1 MNKMIKLPIFLGICG
16 AACGAILA
24 GVYAFTNPI
33 IEETAAKKAAE
44 SYVNMYKAY
53 GVSTADVVVEGSV
66 TLSDSLFNVGCESR
80 AIVEKAKGV
89 AYTCNVTGYAGP
101 ISFQVAFAE
110 GNYIGYTNLANNET
124 GNYGGALINKI
135 ISAFAGK
142 PSAEK
147 APTEIYDYTGSSY
160 TGRPISAAIEAC
172 RQDYLAWYA
181 ANK

>member
-1 MNKMIKLPIFLGICG
+1 MNKMIKLPLFLGICG

-33 IEETAAKKAAE
+33 IEENAAKKAAE
-44 SYVNMYKAY
+44 SYVSMYKAY
-53 GVSTADVVVEGSV
+53 GVTTADVVVEGSV
-66 TLSDSLFNVGCESR
+66 SLSDSLFNVGCESR

-89 AYTCNVTGYAGP
+89 AYTCNVTGYAGT

-110 GNYIGYTNLANNET
+110 GNY
-124 GNYGGALINKI
+124 GGALITKI
-135 ISAFAGK
+135 ASAFAGK

-147 APTEIYDYTGSSY
+147 APTEIYDYTGSSF

-181 ANK
+181 VNN

>member
-1 MNKMIKLPIFLGICG
+1 MNKMIKLPLFLGICG

-33 IEETAAKKAAE
+33 IEEAAAKKAAE
-44 SYVNMYKAY
+44 SYVSMYKAY
-53 GVSTADVVVEGSV
+53 GVSIEEVKVETSIE
-66 TLSDSLFNVGCESR
+66 LSDALFNVGCESR

-89 AYTCNVTGYAGP
+89 AYTCNVSGYAGT

-135 ISAFAGK
+135 ASAFSSK

-147 APTEIYDYTGSSY
+147 TPTDIYDYTGSSY
-160 TGRPISAAIEAC
+160 TGRPITSAIEAC